1 MPTTI
6 EAGGRRLRYLEM
18 GAGEGPPVVFI
29 HGFGGDLYSW
39 QFNQEAL
46 AEGHVT
52 YALDLPGHGGS
63 TKDLGSGHVH
73 VGALAAA
80 VIDFMDAKAIA
91 EAHLV
96 GHSLGGAVALDL
108 ALNHPERVASATLVC
123 SAALGP
129 EINMAYIDGFM
140 QAKRRKQLQPVL
152 EMLVADPATVSRD
165 MIEEVLKYKRLDG
178 VEAALDRIAGTI
190 FAGGRQA
197 LELKGRLGAL
207 DRAGAGDLGQAGS
220 DPSGEP
226 RRGAAGRR
234 VGHGP
239 RPRRPHGAH
248 GEGRRGQ
255 PDAACV
261 HRLSRRLAATP
272 MTWAAGVRAL
282 VLAALGLWLAGCAT
296 ETGGT
301 GALEVGQRRQVIA
314 AIRRYYE
321 SNAAEENNACSAPI
335 LSGVTRTERGV
346 RRRWPAGR
354 RRDLRLW
361 QLCQPER
368 RAMPRFRQPPV
379 HLDPDRPTASR
390 SWT

>member
-1 MPTTI
+1 MSDAIKPVVMPKWGLAMQEGMVARWLVEVGAKIAAGDEILDIETSKIANVFESPVTGPLRRRLVGEGETVPVGALLGVVADSSVSDAELDAFVARFQEEFATHAAEAAETGPVPTTI

-46 AEGHVT
+46 AEGHIT

-91 EAHLV
+91 KAHLV

-165 MIEEVLKYKRLDG
+165 MIEDVLKYKRLDG
-178 VEAALDRIAGTI
+178 VEAALNRIADDT

-197 LELKGRLGAL
+197 LELSGRLGEL
-207 DRAGAGDLGQAGS
+207 TV
-220 DPSGEP
+220 P
-226 RRGAAGRR
+226 
-234 VGHGP
+234 V
-239 RPRRPHGAH
+239 
-248 GEGRRGQ
+248 
-255 PDAACV
+255 
-261 HRLSRRLAATP
+261 
-272 MTWAAGVRAL
+272 
-282 VLAALGLWLAGCAT
+282 
-296 ETGGT
+296 
-301 GALEVGQRRQVIA
+301 QVIWGKEDRILPVSHA
-314 AIRRYYE
+314 EGLPASVPVTVLDHAGHMVHME
-321 SNAAEENNACSAPI
+321 KAAEVNQK
-335 LSGVTRTERGV
+335 
-346 RRRWPAGR
+346 
-354 RRDLRLW
+354 LR
-361 QLCQPER
+361 
-368 RAMPRFRQPPV
+368 AF
-379 HLDPDRPTASR
+379 TG
-390 SWT
+390 